1 MKSIFRLRPAKAV
14 LKGKIFFAYSPREKS
29 NNVKKIEKILVER
42 GAELSFFLN
51 KRVKCIYGYHIDN
64 NNQRKCIN
72 ASKPISS
79 NYCSAMTVENS
90 SKNFCSGKLLDTM
103 LDSDLIIWHRL
114 SCQFR
119 MFYLFIYLA
128 SPIITQTNNTYT
140 QTFLSNP
147 KTRKLQRNVHDCK
160 IKPRTVQFYNHT
172 HAFNMFE
179 IL

>member
-1 MKSIFRLRPAKAV
+1 MKSIFRSRPAKAV

-29 NNVKKIEKILVER
+29 INVKKIEKTLVEH

-64 NNQRKCIN
+64 SNQRKCIN

-90 SKNFCSGKLLDTM
+90 SQNFSSGKLLDTM
-103 LDSDLIIWHRL
+103 QDSDLIIWHRL

-119 MFYLFIYLA
+119 MQDSANVRYCILLPNFIA
-128 SPIITQTNNTYT
+128 I
-140 QTFLSNP
+140 
-147 KTRKLQRNVHDCK
+147 
-160 IKPRTVQFYNHT
+160 
-172 HAFNMFE
+172 
-179 IL
+179 